1 MATTYKNTNNSL
13 LFFTAKTFL
22 DAIDTIFQF
31 RFVQSS
37 ENKWVLEFRPVAEL
51 IWQRK
56 PISVALATNHIDY
69 NKDDNNYF
77 ISNNENNIEEDVHI
91 LKLYYTLHQ
100 LLVDAVNKP
109 DLILPEHYV
118 SVSQIKLFVP
128 YHFDNSKF
136 PAWLKGP
143 RQPTLRISNGDVKD
157 NYATIYLAFNN
168 WKYIQILQR
177 QATNKT
183 ENWNL
188 KRLLNQYQLNNNRF
202 RLIRSY
208 CKKSSSSRKL
218 KNIKI

>member
-1 MATTYKNTNNSL
+1 MATTYKNTNNCL
-13 LFFTAKTFL
+13 LFFTAKNFL

-91 LKLYYTLHQ
+91 LKLYKTLYQ
-100 LLVDAVNKP
+100 LLVDAQYPNC
-109 DLILPEHYV
+109 ILSSTNDII

-136 PAWLKGP
+136 PAWLKVPG
-143 RQPTLRISNGDVKD
+143 QPTLRISNGGVKD
-157 NYATIYLAFNN
+157 NSAFIYLAFNN
-168 WKYIQILQR
+168 WKYVQILQR
-177 QATNKT
+177 QATNK
-183 ENWNL
+183 
-188 KRLLNQYQLNNNRF
+188 K
-202 RLIRSY
+202 
-208 CKKSSSSRKL
+208 RKL
-218 KNIKI
+218 EPEETPESVPIEQQPVVPQEIVVEP